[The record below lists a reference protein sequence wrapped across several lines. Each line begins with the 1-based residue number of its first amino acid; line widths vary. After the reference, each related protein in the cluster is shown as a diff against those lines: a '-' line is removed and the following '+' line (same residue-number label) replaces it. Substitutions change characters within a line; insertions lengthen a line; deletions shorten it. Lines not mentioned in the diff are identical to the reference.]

1 MSCTRSEYFLSGTCR
16 RAEGETYIY
25 YPLVYNSKCKFKE
38 EKNGPKKKKKT
49 MSNSMSES
57 QSINGTPIN
66 NHNIKLKF
74 IKI

>member
-38 EKNGPKKKKKT
+38 EKNGPKKKKK
-49 MSNSMSES
+49 NYV
-57 QSINGTPIN
+57 
-66 NHNIKLKF
+66 KF
-74 IKI
+74 NV